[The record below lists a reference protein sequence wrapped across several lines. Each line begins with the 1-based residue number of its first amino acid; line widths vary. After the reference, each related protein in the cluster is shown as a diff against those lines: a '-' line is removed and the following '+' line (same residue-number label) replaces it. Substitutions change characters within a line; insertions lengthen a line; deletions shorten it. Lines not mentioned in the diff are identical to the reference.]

1 MLLVVIV
8 LLVLLGRG
16 AIKVLGQVLLIAY
29 LTIIAFGL
37 GFILPFLIS
46 FLKNSLNLYR
56 EQKQNNFLSKE
67 YIYNY
72 WYVFLISTNYN
83 ITQKH

>member
-46 FLKNSLNLYR
+46 FLKI
-56 EQKQNNFLSKE
+56 FT
-67 YIYNY
+67 I
-72 WYVFLISTNYN
+72 
-83 ITQKH
+83 

>member
-16 AIKVLGQVLLIAY
+16 AIIVLGQVLLIAY

-37 GFILPFLIS
+37 GSILPFLIS
-46 FLKNSLNLYR
+46 FLKN
-56 EQKQNNFLSKE
+56 FT
-67 YIYNY
+67 I
-72 WYVFLISTNYN
+72 
-83 ITQKH
+83 

>member
-16 AIKVLGQVLLIAY
+16 VIKVLGQVLLIAY

-37 GFILPFLIS
+37 GFILPF
-46 FLKNSLNLYR
+46 
-56 EQKQNNFLSKE
+56 
-67 YIYNY
+67 
-72 WYVFLISTNYN
+72 
-83 ITQKH
+83 

>member
-1 MLLVVIV
+1 MLLFVIV
-8 LLVLLGRG
+8 LLLLLGRG

-46 FLKNSLNLYR
+46 FLKN
-56 EQKQNNFLSKE
+56 FT
-67 YIYNY
+67 I
-72 WYVFLISTNYN
+72 
-83 ITQKH
+83 

>member
-1 MLLVVIV
+1 MLLIVIV

-16 AIKVLGQVLLIAY
+16 AIKALGQVLLIAY

-46 FLKNSLNLYR
+46 FLKN
-56 EQKQNNFLSKE
+56 FT
-67 YIYNY
+67 I
-72 WYVFLISTNYN
+72 
-83 ITQKH
+83 